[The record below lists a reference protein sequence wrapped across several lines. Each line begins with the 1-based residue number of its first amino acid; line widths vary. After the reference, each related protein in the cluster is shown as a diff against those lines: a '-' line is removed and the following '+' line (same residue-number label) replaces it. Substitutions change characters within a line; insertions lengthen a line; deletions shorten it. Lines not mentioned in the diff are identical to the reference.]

1 MNWFHALEARLAVN
15 LANVTMVK
23 STAAGLT
30 VFFCDDSDPI
40 HLGSEDA
47 AALWPI
53 VSQPAPTVPELVL
66 REVWPVTSPFDDG
79 PEYHTTEQTPLEA
92 LGEPPA
98 DAVEVVS

>member
-1 MNWFHALEARLAVN
+1 MNWFHAPEARLAVN
-15 LANVTMVK
+15 LSNVTMVK

-40 HLGSEDA
+40 HLSNGDA

-53 VSQPAPTVPELVL
+53 VTQTQGAVCDQAG
-66 REVWPVTSPFDDG
+66 WPFDDG
-79 PEYHTTEQTPLEA
+79 PEYHTTEQTPIEA

-98 DAVEVVS
+98 DAAEVMS